1 MALTFH
7 HIDKAAA
14 DRLRVE
20 SDHGVPA
27 FRTREGETIEF
38 DGVTVDEIEAKAQDF
53 LTWAA

>member
-14 DRLRVE
+14 DRLRVDT
-20 SDHGVPA
+20 DHGVLA
-27 FRTREGETIEF
+27 FRTPEGETIEF
-38 DGVTVDEIEAKAQDF
+38 DGVSPEEMEARAQDF

>member
-7 HIDKAAA
+7 HIDKAAVE
-14 DRLRVE
+14 RLRVE
-20 SDHGVPA
+20 TDDGVPA

-38 DGVTVDEIEAKAQDF
+38 EGATPEEAEAKAHDF

>member
-20 SDHGVPA
+20 SDDGVLA
-27 FRTREGETIEF
+27 FRTREGETVEF
-38 DGVTVDEIEAKAQDF
+38 DGATPEEIEAKAHDF

>member
-20 SDHGVPA
+20 TDDGVPA

-38 DGVTVDEIEAKAQDF
+38 DGATRDEIEAKAQDF

>member
-14 DRLRVE
+14 ERLRVE
-20 SDHGVPA
+20 SEGGVPA
-27 FRTREGETIEF
+27 FRTDEGETIEF
-38 DGVTVDEIEAKAQDF
+38 DGATRDEIEAKAQDF

>member
-7 HIDKAAA
+7 RIDKIAV
-14 DRLRVE
+14 DRLRVAT
-20 SDHGVPA
+20 DDGVPA

-38 DGVTVDEIEAKAQDF
+38 DGSSREEMEARVEDF

>member
-20 SDHGVPA
+20 TDDEVLA

-38 DGVTVDEIEAKAQDF
+38 DGVSRDELEAKAHDF

>member
-14 DRLRVE
+14 DRLRVG
-20 SDHGVPA
+20 SDDGVPA
-27 FRTREGETIEF
+27 FRTPEGETIEF
-38 DGVTVDEIEAKAQDF
+38 DGVSAEEIEAKAHDF

>member
-14 DRLRVE
+14 ERLRV
-20 SDHGVPA
+20 DTDDGVLA
-27 FRTREGETIEF
+27 FRTPEGETIEF
-38 DGVTVDEIEAKAQDF
+38 DGVSPEEMEAKAQDF